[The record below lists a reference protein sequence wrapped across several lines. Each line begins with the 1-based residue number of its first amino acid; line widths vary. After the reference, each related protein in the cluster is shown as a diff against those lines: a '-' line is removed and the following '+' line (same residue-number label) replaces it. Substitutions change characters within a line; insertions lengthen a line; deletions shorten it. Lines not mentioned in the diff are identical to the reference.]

1 LSTASETTHER
12 RSATEVLRIMRE
24 QAVTYD
30 PVDQLLQ
37 LQRELMQLE
46 LQHGLPSSE
55 FYTRYQA
62 GQMGDTVEIIGWAG
76 RYRLFLELRNTISDS
91 LNQVIAFPVPASA

>member
-1 LSTASETTHER
+1 
-12 RSATEVLRIMRE
+12 M
-24 QAVTYD
+24 TYD
-30 PVDQLLQ
+30 PVVDQLLR

-46 LQHGLPSSE
+46 QRHGLSSSE

-62 GQMGDTVEIIGWAG
+62 GQIGDTVEVIGWAG

-91 LNQVIAFPVPASA
+91 LNQVLAFPVPVSA